1 MSSERLVGFFVLFGL
16 VTLVF
21 FIFFPEKSVSNQ
33 SILENKKIE
42 SVEKKY
48 KNPDKKLSSFDL
60 EFESFDESDFDF
72 FVLKGNSFEDKKNAE
87 RSLKKLNDAGYPA
100 FIEKSEKINN
110 LYVVYV
116 GPFLEKNDILNDIEN
131 IQIISES
138 KNEEILRW
146 NLSD

>member
-42 SVEKKY
+42 SVEKNY
-48 KNPDKKLSSFDL
+48 KNPDKKLLSFDL

-87 RSLKKLNDAGYPA
+87 RSLNKLNDAGYPA

-110 LYVVYV
+110 FYVVYV

>member
-16 VTLVF
+16 VNLVF

-48 KNPDKKLSSFDL
+48 KNPDKKLLSFDL

>member
-42 SVEKKY
+42 SVEKNY
-48 KNPDKKLSSFDL
+48 KNPDKKLLSFDL